1 MSTAIVWLRHDLR
14 VADNPLFSAL
24 EGATSLAC
32 VYVLDARELRDWAP
46 GQAASRCG
54 PARLRFL
61 WQSLMA
67 LRGELLKRGS
77 DLLVRIGD
85 PPEVLAELALRLDAK
100 RLLVRDEP
108 GSEERAQLDRL
119 TELLD
124 GTCRL
129 ERCESGM
136 LFTRAQLPF
145 ADDALPAS
153 FSAFRRQME
162 RDWQVAAPLPAPV
175 TLPLWPDGA
184 PRGLPPLDQVCER
197 ASAWR
202 PSDAAGLVVE
212 GGEAAAHA
220 RLDHYLWD
228 SNAVATYK
236 ATRNGL
242 LGADFSTRFSP
253 WLAHGCLSA
262 RQVHAEVRAWEAEHG
277 ANESSYWV
285 IFELLWRDY
294 FHWAAWQDGATLF
307 GTAQLPSPD
316 ASVLAWCEGRT
327 EVPFIDA
334 AMRELASSG
343 WISNRAR
350 QNVASF
356 LVKDVGGDWRLGA
369 AWFEH
374 CLIDYDA
381 SSNWGNWRHVAGI
394 GRDPRQDRYFNVLKQ
409 ARQYDPQGHYV
420 AHWLPALAA
429 LPPGPARHQPWQAAP
444 ERFAAPRVEPAAWRE
459 WRIPALGGAEP
470 VQPDE

>member
-14 VADNPLFSAL
+14 VADNPLFGAL
-24 EGATSLAC
+24 EGSDALAC
-32 VYVLDARELRDWAP
+32 IYVLDARELRQWAP
-46 GQAASRCG
+46 QQVTSRCG

-85 PPEVLAELALRLDAK
+85 PVDIIAELVQRLDAE
-100 RLLVRDEP
+100 RVLVRDEP
-108 GSEERAQLDRL
+108 GSEERAQVEGVQQLLGDR
-119 TELLD
+119 
-124 GTCRL
+124 CRL
-129 ERCESGM
+129 QCLESGM
-136 LFTRAQLPF
+136 LFERGQLPF
-145 ADDALPAS
+145 DEGDLPAS
-153 FSAFRRQME
+153 FSAFRRRME
-162 RDWQVAAPLPAPV
+162 HDWQVASSTPAPV

-184 PRGLPPLDQVCER
+184 PRGLPPLDQVCSR
-197 ASAWR
+197 AAAWR
-202 PSDAAGLVVE
+202 PSDAAGLVME
-212 GGEAAAHA
+212 GGEAPAHA
-220 RLDHYLWD
+220 RLRHYLWD

-262 RQVHAEVRAWEAEHG
+262 RQVHAEVRAWETEHG

-294 FHWAAWQDGATLF
+294 FHWAAWQEGAALF
-307 GTAQLPSPD
+307 GGVALPVPD
-316 ASVLAWCEGRT
+316 SAVLAWCEGRT
-327 EVPFIDA
+327 GVPFIDA

-343 WISNRAR
+343 WLANRAR

-356 LVKDVGGDWRLGA
+356 LVKDLGGDWRLGA

-374 CLIDYDA
+374 CLIDYDVG
-381 SSNWGNWRHVAGI
+381 SNWGNWRYVAGN

-409 ARQYDPQGHYV
+409 ARHYDPQGHYV
-420 AHWLPALAA
+420 AHWLPSLAD
-429 LPPGPARHQPWQAAP
+429 LPAGASRHQPWQAAP
-444 ERFAAPRVEPAAWRE
+444 ERFAAPLVEPPAWHE
-459 WRIPALGGAEP
+459 WRIPALSGAEP
-470 VQPDE
+470 VEPDE